1 MRGKITKQDLS
12 ESLIEEIEN
21 SIGDVDLS
29 NYPTKEELQE
39 AIENVDVDLSNYTT
53 KEDLQEALTDD
64 SLLTNDKSLAG
75 AINELFQSANN
86 GKQLIA
92 SAIGTPL
99 NAEATFDAMSN
110 DINSLLST
118 FKTNMM
124 NNGVVVGSSDKF
136 KSLIDKIATMAGNN
150 SGKGIQFAEGSG
162 SWKLENG
169 SYSGQSV
176 TITTNLNFTP
186 TYVFVY
192 GEYAQLSASMMM
204 MGNASLSIDNIIVS
218 NLGAIGASDDTTL
231 GRLSISD
238 ITANSFKL
246 KSSNAYY
253 YKISATK
260 WYAIGVGEED
270 TTLRDS
276 LASILVDEGVS
287 VTEEDDMAS
296 LISKVDEEFT
306 DKNNK
311 LSGMVSPAGTAVAS
325 DVLRGKTFI
334 NSTGKTVTGS
344 MTNQGSKT
352 ITPKSTNQTLA
363 AGYYSG
369 ITING
374 NTNLKAANIVEGVT
388 IFGVTGTAKT
398 GGYYF
403 NSDNT
408 GVAEVTLHQD
418 NGEQTYTAYGTWSTI
433 ISLYT
438 SAIEGRVKF
447 VFQAA
452 SGGSTVRLKKISG
465 STTTYP
471 TQTAISGSNYK
482 IYSLTVDVTVGDKI
496 QLEVK
501 PSEGYPYYKRGVT
514 LITNVCEY

>member
-21 SIGDVDLS
+21 STGDVDLS
-29 NYPTKEELQE
+29 NYTTKEELQE

-64 SLLTNDKSLAG
+64 SLLTNDKSLVG
-75 AINELFQSANN
+75 AINELFQNANN

-92 SAIGTPL
+92 DAIGTPL

-124 NNGVVVGSSDKF
+124 NNGVAVGSSDKF

-231 GRLSISD
+231 GQLSISD

-296 LISKVDEEFT
+296 LISKVDEEF
-306 DKNNK
+306 NRQVVPEGN
-311 LSGMVSPAGTAVAS
+311 AVAS
-325 DVLRGKTFI
+325 NVLAGKTFI
-334 NSTGKTVTGS
+334 NSTGNLVTGS

-352 ITPKSTNQTLA
+352 ITPKSTNQTLS

-438 SAIEGRVKF
+438 STIEGRVKF